1 MCFSDVS
8 EAATAEEV
16 RTSAEQS
23 SCLCGCLSEEQQLL
37 GTEEEEEA
45 EEGASEEK

>member
-16 RTSAEQS
+16 RTSADQS

-37 GTEEEEEA
+37 GTKKEEA
-45 EEGASEEK
+45 EEGVSVEK